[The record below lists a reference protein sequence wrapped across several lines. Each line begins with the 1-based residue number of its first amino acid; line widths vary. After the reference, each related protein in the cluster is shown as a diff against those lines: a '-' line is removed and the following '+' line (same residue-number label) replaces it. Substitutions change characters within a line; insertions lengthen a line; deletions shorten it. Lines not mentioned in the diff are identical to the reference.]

1 MPKLVALGS
10 LFGLNGEQK
19 RVNLYL
25 GHREALVAGGVGDV
39 RYEAY
44 RAREIS
50 SLKQT
55 VAESVSFEMHEL
67 ATPGLL
73 NAYLSG
79 G

>member
-1 MPKLVALGS
+1 M
-10 LFGLNGEQK
+10 
-19 RVNLYL
+19 
-25 GHREALVAGGVGDV
+25 AGGVGDV

-55 VAESVSFEMHEL
+55 VAESVSFKMHEL
-67 ATPGLL
+67 AAQGLL